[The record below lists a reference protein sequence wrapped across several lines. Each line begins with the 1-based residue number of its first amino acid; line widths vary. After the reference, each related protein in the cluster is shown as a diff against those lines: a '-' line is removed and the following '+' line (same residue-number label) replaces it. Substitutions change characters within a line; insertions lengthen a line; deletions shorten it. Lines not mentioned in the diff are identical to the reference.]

1 MGAGKTLFR
10 ELGWVVQFFW
20 VDGSGWGIFL
30 GGWVGMDVTL
40 LRGLEWVE
48 WE

>member
-20 VDGSGWGIFL
+20 VDGSGWGIFFY
-30 GGWVGMDVTL
+30 GCDTFAWVGVGRVGVDGKV
-40 LRGLEWVE
+40 
-48 WE
+48 